1 MLTTAALIVAAGR
14 GHRVG
19 GPLPKQ
25 YRPLAGRAVLGHSV
39 RRFAAHPLIDRVRV
53 VINPADRPLY
63 DDAVRESGGA
73 AGGKLL
79 APVAGGESRQDSV
92 RCGLESLAQ
101 ASPDLVLIHD
111 GARPLVSAAVI
122 DGTLDALD
130 THDGAVAALP
140 LSDSLKRAAPD
151 GAVPDGTVVA
161 GAVPRESLWRAQT
174 PQGFRYPAIL
184 DAHRRAAGRALTDDA
199 SVAES
204 AGLSVALTPGDE
216 DNLKITTEQDFARA
230 EGILAA
236 QGERAAVAAAAK
248 ETRVG
253 MGYDV
258 HRFGPG
264 DHLMLG
270 GVAVPHEQGVV
281 SHSDGDVVLHAIVD
295 ALLGAMAAGDI
306 GTHFPPS
313 DEAWRDADSARFVA
327 HALALLAERGGTLRH
342 VDVTLICQRP
352 RIGPHRPA
360 MVARLVAIL
369 GLSPARISVKA
380 TTTERLGFTGRG
392 EGIAAQA
399 VATVG
404 LPAGGD
410 DDG

>member
-1 MLTTAALIVAAGR
+1 MVSAAALIVAAGR

-25 YRPLAGRAVLGHSV
+25 YRALAGRAVLGHSV
-39 RRFAAHPLIDRVRV
+39 QRFATHPRIDRVRV

-63 DDAVRESGGA
+63 DDAVRESGDTADA
-73 AGGKLL
+73 ALL
-79 APVAGGESRQDSV
+79 APVAGGETRQDSV
-92 RCGLESLAQ
+92 RNGLESLAE
-101 ASPDLVLIHD
+101 SPPELVLIHD

-122 DGTLDALD
+122 DGALDALAG
-130 THDGAVAALP
+130 HDGALP
-140 LSDSLKRAAPD
+140 VLAVSDSLKQAAP
-151 GAVPDGTVVA
+151 GSSLVA
-161 GAVPRESLWRAQT
+161 GAVPREGLWRAQT

-184 DAHRRAAGRALTDDA
+184 DAHRAAACDNLTDDA
-199 SVAES
+199 AVAEQ
-204 AGLSVALTPGDE
+204 AGLAVALTPGDE

-230 EGILAA
+230 ERILAA
-236 QGERAAVAAAAK
+236 QDGRAVVAAQAV

-253 MGYDV
+253 MGFDV

-270 GVAVPHEQGVV
+270 GVAVPHTQGVV

-295 ALLGAMAAGDI
+295 AILGALAAGDI

-313 DEAWRDADSARFVA
+313 DEAWRNAESSRFVA
-327 HALALLAERGGTLRH
+327 HALKLLAERGGHLSH
-342 VDVTLICQRP
+342 VDVTVICQRP
-352 RIGPHRPA
+352 RIGPHREA
-360 MVARLVAIL
+360 MLARLATVL
-369 GLSPARISVKA
+369 GLDPARISLKA

-399 VATVG
+399 VATVR
-404 LPAGGD
+404 LPAD
-410 DDG
+410 DADDR